1 MDQKDSQKKYEAQL
15 KEWGAELDKLKE
27 QAQKKS
33 AESKIS
39 SQKKIDELEA
49 RMQRLNDNLK
59 ALKEAGN
66 ETWGNVKEELDKGA
80 DAFKKQL
87 KELL

>member
-1 MDQKDSQKKYEAQL
+1 MDQKAYQKNYEMQL
-15 KEWGAELDKLKE
+15 KEWGAELDKLKA
-27 QAQKKS
+27 QAQNKS

-49 RMQRLNDNLK
+49 RIQSLNDNLR

-66 ETWGNVKEELDKGA
+66 ETWENVKEELDKGA
-80 DAFKKQL
+80 DIFKKQL